1 MLSSIQTSLPSVCL
15 QQASLKAKGGE
26 SYFQCSFNVNHF
38 FFSLRWSASVH
49 FGVCSECVGNE
60 CVMIFWSMVS
70 VLGSGWGSFSPD
82 AICLNRKIDCYI
94 FSISLISRFLLMELG
109 YFVYLWYTDTD
120 GGSGDRREILH

>member
-1 MLSSIQTSLPSVCL
+1 M
-15 QQASLKAKGGE
+15 GGE

-82 AICLNRKIDCYI
+82 AICLNRKIDGYI
-94 FSISLISRFLLMELG
+94 FSISLISRFLLMVGAGILRI
-109 YFVYLWYTDTD
+109 FVVYRYRWWE
-120 GGSGDRREILH
+120 R

>member
-1 MLSSIQTSLPSVCL
+1 M
-15 QQASLKAKGGE
+15 GGE

-70 VLGSGWGSFSPD
+70 VLGAG
-82 AICLNRKIDCYI
+82 
-94 FSISLISRFLLMELG
+94 FL
-109 YFVYLWYTDTD
+109 
-120 GGSGDRREILH
+120 

>member
-1 MLSSIQTSLPSVCL
+1 MLNSV
-15 QQASLKAKGGE
+15 GGE

-94 FSISLISRFLLMELG
+94 FSISLISR
-109 YFVYLWYTDTD
+109 YFVYSWYTDTD
-120 GGSGDRREILH
+120 SGSGDRREILH

>member
-1 MLSSIQTSLPSVCL
+1 M
-15 QQASLKAKGGE
+15 GGE

-49 FGVCSECVGNE
+49 FGVCSKCVGNE

-94 FSISLISRFLLMELG
+94 FSISLISRFLLMVGAGILRI
-109 YFVYLWYTDTD
+109 FVVYPDTD
-120 GGSGDRREILH
+120 GGSGDRREILRHIEMVGRYGSGDRR